1 MNKSILIVA
10 DPLENLNFAS
20 DSSLAMAQGALS
32 LGYRVYWTTAEN
44 VGLLNG
50 SPVISELAEL
60 TIVQAQHAPVRKS
73 IQRGSNLTPVSDFS
87 KVLIRKDPPFD
98 SSYTDLCWILSQCS
112 PELVINDPRSL
123 LTFHEKLTPW
133 HLLNKGIIAS
143 HQMVPTLVSKN
154 PMDLISFAR
163 SQFEMADNFLASF
176 RSLEEF
182 KGFSFK
188 LLCKPWR
195 GHAGRGIH
203 TFVSAEE
210 FEKWLNRQQDL
221 LVSNLFLSEHFMLQ
235 PLLPEIHSH
244 GDRRVFIV
252 NGKIEFDFVRRPA
265 AGRIEA
271 NLAQGGHASLE
282 EMSDEVLVT
291 SQRIAQY
298 LQKNGILVAG
308 LDFIGQRLTEVNVT
322 SPTGIRT
329 FEKLTSKSITTV
341 LMENLLKHSSGA

>member
-10 DPLENLNFAS
+10 DPLEKLSFAS

-32 LGYRVYWTTAEN
+32 LGYRVCWTTAEN

-50 SPVISELAEL
+50 TPVISELTEL
-60 TIVQAQHAPVRKS
+60 AAVQTHDAPVLKS
-73 IQRGSNLTPVSDFS
+73 IKRGSDLTPTSDFS

-112 PELVINDPRSL
+112 REQVINDPRSL

-133 HLLNKGIIAS
+133 HLLNKGLIAS

-154 PMDLISFAR
+154 PRDLTSFAR
-163 SQFEMADNFLASF
+163 SQFEMVDNFLAPF
-176 RSLEEF
+176 RNLEEF

-188 LLCKPWR
+188 ILCKPWR
-195 GHAGRGIH
+195 GHAGRGVH
-203 TFVSAEE
+203 TFASATE
-210 FEKWLNRQQDL
+210 FEKWLNQQQPSPAGDP
-221 LVSNLFLSEHFMLQ
+221 FLAEHCMLQ

-265 AGRIEA
+265 TGRIEA

-282 EMSDEVLVT
+282 DMSEEVLVT
-291 SQRIAQY
+291 SERIAKY
-298 LQKNGILVAG
+298 LQENGILVAG

-329 FEKLTSKSITTV
+329 FEKLSSKSITTA
-341 LMENLLKHSSGA
+341 LMQNLLNHSSGA

>member
-10 DPLENLNFAS
+10 DPLEKLNFAS

-32 LGYRVYWTTAEN
+32 LGYRVCWTTADN
-44 VGLLNG
+44 IGLLNG
-50 SPVISELAEL
+50 TPVISELTEIAE
-60 TIVQAQHAPVRKS
+60 VQAHDAPVLKS
-73 IQRGSNLTPVSDFS
+73 FQRGSVLTPASDFS

-98 SSYTDLCWILSQCS
+98 SSYTDLCWILSQC
-112 PELVINDPRSL
+112 PNEHVINDPRSL

-133 HLLNKGIIAS
+133 HLLNQGIIAS
-143 HQMVPTLVSKN
+143 HQMVPTFVSKN
-154 PMDLISFAR
+154 PKDLIFFAA
-163 SQFEMADNFLASF
+163 SQFEMADNFLAPF
-176 RSLEEF
+176 RNLEEF

-195 GHAGRGIH
+195 GHAGRGVH
-203 TFVSAEE
+203 TFASTTE
-210 FEKWLNRQQDL
+210 FEQWLNQQQ
-221 LVSNLFLSEHFMLQ
+221 VSLSGNTFLSEHCILQ

-252 NGKIEFDFVRRPA
+252 NGKVEFDFVRRPA
-265 AGRIEA
+265 TGRIEA
-271 NLAQGGHASLE
+271 NLAQGGQASLE
-282 EMSDEVLVT
+282 EMSEEVLVT
-291 SQRIAQY
+291 SQRIAEH

-329 FEKLTSKSITTV
+329 FEKLSSKSITTA
-341 LMENLLKHSSGA
+341 LMQNLLNHPSGA